1 VLDEQVIKNLHR
13 NLALPLLRG
22 FARVANWNDQRVVDG
37 VVDNSA
43 AAVLRLGDHMRVFMQ
58 PGILSRYIARTL
70 TVLAG
75 IALLALYLR

>member
-1 VLDEQVIKNLHR
+1 
-13 NLALPLLRG
+13 
-22 FARVANWNDQRVVDG
+22 VVDG

-43 AAVLRLGDHMRVFMQ
+43 AAVLRLGDQMRVFMQ